1 MKLSEMNGEELSVC
15 LCKIAEPLERIGFD
29 KKTTAVFQEI
39 ADMSKDNMN
48 NIQKASVMIGKY
60 VPLLL
65 GAHREDTFAILA
77 AINDKTVEEI
87 RSQNGM
93 QTIKELKN
101 ALADPDLMDFFRRP
115 CIRSK
120 SCNGGDL
127 QARSTAD
134 DHDAFRPFGR

>member
-29 KKTTAVFQEI
+29 KKTTETFQKI
-39 ADMSKDNMN
+39 ADLSKSGMN
-48 NIQKASVMIGKY
+48 NIQKASAMIGKY

-65 GAHREDTFAILA
+65 GDHREDTFAILA

-93 QTIKELKN
+93 QTIKELKD
-101 ALADPDLMDFFRRP
+101 ALTDPDLMDFF
-115 CIRSK
+115 S
-120 SCNGGDL
+120 S
-127 QARSTAD
+127 SVHTAEKL
-134 DHDAFRPFGR
+134 

>member
-29 KKTTAVFQEI
+29 KKTTETFQEI
-39 ADMSKDNMN
+39 ADLSKSGMN
-48 NIQKASVMIGKY
+48 NIQQTSMMIGKF

-65 GAHREDTFAILA
+65 GDHREDTFAILA
-77 AINDKTVEEI
+77 AINNKTVEEI
-87 RSQNGM
+87 RSQKGM

-101 ALADPDLMDFFRRP
+101 ALADPDLMDFLRRP
-115 CIRSK
+115 CIRSE

-134 DHDAFRPFGR
+134 NRGTLRPFGR

>member
-15 LCKIAEPLERIGFD
+15 LCKIAESIERIGFD

-39 ADMSKDNMN
+39 ADLSKSGMN
-48 NIQKASVMIGKY
+48 NIQQTSMMIGKF

-65 GAHREDTFAILA
+65 GDHREDTFAILA
-77 AINDKTVEEI
+77 AINDKTVDEI

-101 ALADPDLMDFFRRP
+101 ALADPDLMDFFTP
-115 CIRSK
+115 SVHTVEK
-120 SCNGGDL
+120 L
-127 QARSTAD
+127 
-134 DHDAFRPFGR
+134 

>member
-15 LCKIAEPLERIGFD
+15 LCKIAEPIERIGFD

-48 NIQKASVMIGKY
+48 NIQKASAMIGKY

-65 GAHREDTFAILA
+65 GDHREDTFAILA
-77 AINDKTVEEI
+77 AINGKTVEEI
-87 RSQNGM
+87 RSQKGM

-101 ALADPDLMDFFRRP
+101 ALADPNLMDFFTSSVRTVE
-115 CIRSK
+115 K
-120 SCNGGDL
+120 L
-127 QARSTAD
+127 
-134 DHDAFRPFGR
+134 

>member
-15 LCKIAEPLERIGFD
+15 LCKIAEPLERIGSD
-29 KKTTAVFQEI
+29 KKTTEAFQEI
-39 ADMSKDNMN
+39 SNFIKSGMN
-48 NIQKASVMIGKY
+48 NIQQTTMMIGKF

-65 GAHREDTFAILA
+65 GDHREDTFAILA

-101 ALADPDLMDFFRRP
+101 ALADPDLMDFFTSSVRTVEKP
-115 CIRSK
+115 
-120 SCNGGDL
+120 
-127 QARSTAD
+127 
-134 DHDAFRPFGR
+134 